1 MPGTYSRSLAG
12 GPSAPSRWTTFV
24 ALGDSFT
31 EGLMDVTDAS
41 GRHRGWADRLAQH
54 LATLNPD
61 FRYANLA
68 IRGRTTPQVVA
79 EQVPEAL
86 LLQPDLVSLAV
97 GVNDALRPHY
107 DPHAAATHVE
117 NATRSLR
124 SQGADVVLFAFGDP
138 SRKSR
143 VMGRVTGRIAAANAA
158 TRAIAERYGCFVVDF
173 WGCAAF
179 DADEFWDEDRLHLSP
194 QGHQL
199 ASLAVLEALGL
210 GDDGWRTPMP
220 EAPRGLPARV
230 AGDVRWAARHLAPW
244 VARRIRRRSS
254 GDGITP
260 KRPALAPVALPGMRE
275 SGSSPT
281 L

>member
-1 MPGTYSRSLAG
+1 MPGSNSRLPAG
-12 GPSAPSRWTTFV
+12 GPSAPSRWTRYV

-41 GRHRGWADRLAQH
+41 GRHRGWADRLAER
-54 LATLNPD
+54 LAMLNPD

-68 IRGRTTPQVVA
+68 IRGRTAPQVVA

-107 DPHAAATHVE
+107 DPHASATHVE

-143 VMGRVTGRIAAANAA
+143 VMGRVTDRIAAANAA
-158 TRAIAERYGCFVVDF
+158 TRAIAQRYGCVLVDF

-194 QGHQL
+194 QGHHL
-199 ASLAVLEALGL
+199 ASLAVLEALGI
-210 GDDGWRTPMP
+210 GDDAWRTPVP
-220 EAPRGLPARV
+220 ETPPGLPARV
-230 AGDVRWAARHLAPW
+230 AGDVRWTTRHFAPW

-260 KRPALAPVALPGMRE
+260 KRPALAPVALPEMQKSRP
-275 SGSSPT
+275 SPT

>member
-1 MPGTYSRSLAG
+1 MTGSFTGRLED
-12 GPSAPSRWTTFV
+12 GPATPPRWTRYV

-41 GRHRGWADRLAQH
+41 GRHRGWADRLAER
-54 LATLNPD
+54 LATLDPD

-86 LLQPDLVSLAV
+86 LLRPDLVSLAV
-97 GVNDALRPHY
+97 GINDTLRPRY

-124 SQGADVVLFAFGDP
+124 SQGADVILFAFGDP

-143 VMGRVTGRIAAANAA
+143 VMGRVTDRIVAANAA
-158 TRAIAERYGCFVVDF
+158 TRAIGHRYGCFVVDF

-194 QGHQL
+194 QGHEL
-199 ASLAVLEALGL
+199 ASLAVLEALGV
-210 GDDGWRTPMP
+210 GDDAWRTPVP
-220 EAPRGLPARV
+220 EAPRGFAERL
-230 AGDVRWAARHLAPW
+230 AGDVRWASRHLAPW

-254 GDGITP
+254 GDGISP
-260 KRPALAPVALPGMRE
+260 KRPTLGPVPGMHDA
-275 SGSSPT
+275 GASPT